1 MNYKRVKLNTIL
13 LFVILATQSAIFAGN
28 PQSQITLSHDSL
40 PGFRQVYIHTFSDVQ
55 FYYVTGENVAGD
67 VVIETQYPIKVSLHC
82 YEDFVSSLTLTADGL
97 LNERIYVR
105 AFPESTGNF
114 DPIISHTFDGNITEL
129 PTWLVA
135 TESQV
140 PETYYST
147 ATASGS
153 RLKTQL
159 HHIIKG
165 HSVHPYSS
173 LWSSFTQTDATF
185 AGKVWDIYSDIPCE
199 EPPYIYTFSE
209 DQDTGSGG
217 GSEGDVYN
225 REHSMPRSWFG
236 GSVDPMN
243 TDLYHIYPTDKYV
256 NAQRANLPYGMVGN
270 PYWVSMNG
278 SKLGT
283 NTAGDTYSGTT
294 FEPIDTYKGDLARTF
309 FYMITRYE
317 DRIEDWT
324 YSEEG
329 NNMFDHNTY
338 PGYQP
343 WVIDMLID
351 WHHND
356 PVSQRE
362 RMRND
367 MVYQIQGN
375 RNPFVDQPEFVEMI
389 WGDTT
394 LQAVNLNKIRRFH
407 IYPNPASE
415 QFHFISDEIILQLEI
430 FSMEGKAIL
439 RKERIGQTGS
449 INVSHLSPGIF
460 IVRFRTPTFY
470 GSQLIQIQHP

>member
-1 MNYKRVKLNTIL
+1 MKWNTIL
-13 LFVILATQSAIFAGN
+13 LLVILATQSTIFAGN

-40 PGFRQVYIHTFSDVQ
+40 PGFRQVYIHTASDVQ
-55 FYYVTGENVAGD
+55 FYYLTGENVTGD
-67 VVIETQYPIKVSLHC
+67 IVIVAQYPLKVSLHC
-82 YEDFVSSLTLTADGL
+82 YEDFVSSLTLTADGQ

-105 AFPESTGNF
+105 AFPENTGNF
-114 DPIISHTFDGNITEL
+114 KPVISHTLGGNITEL
-129 PTWLVA
+129 STWILA
-135 TESQV
+135 TESQI
-140 PETYYST
+140 PETYYNT
-147 ATASGS
+147 AISSGS

-159 HHIIKG
+159 HHIIKD
-165 HSVHPYSS
+165 HRVQPYSS
-173 LWSSFTQTDATF
+173 LWNYFTQTDVTF

-199 EPPYIYTFSE
+199 EPPYLYTFSE
-209 DQDTGSGG
+209 DQDTGTGG
-217 GSEGDVYN
+217 GSEGEVYN

-236 GSVDPMN
+236 GSEDPMN
-243 TDLYHIYPTDKYV
+243 TDLYHIYPVDKYV
-256 NAQRANLPYGMVGN
+256 NAQRANFPFGMVEN

-283 NTAGDTYSGTT
+283 QTAGDTFDGKA
-294 FEPIDTYKGDLARTF
+294 FEPIDAYKGDLARTF

-317 DRIEDWT
+317 DQIEDWT

-375 RNPFVDQPEFVEMI
+375 RNPFVDKPEFVEMI

-394 LQAVNLNKIRRFH
+394 LQTGNFEKNKNIRIF
-407 IYPNPASE
+407 PNPTTDY
-415 QFHFISDEIILQLEI
+415 FHFSSDEIILQLELFTI
-430 FSMEGKAIL
+430 DGKAIL
-439 RKERIGQTGS
+439 RQELSEQIGTV
-449 INVSHLSPGIF
+449 NVSHLPPGIF
-460 IVRFRTPTFY
+460 IIRFRTPTKTY
-470 GSQLIQIQHP
+470 SQLIQIQHS